1 VGLPVVVELTVHE
14 RVAVVDGVP
23 VVDFVAVR
31 VEDIVRLPVE
41 VILVVRLAVVVVL
54 GEELCVPVRVPV

>member
-1 VGLPVVVELTVHE
+1 MGLPVVVELTVHE